1 MESRNS
7 ASRPLERDDSVLDEF
22 NLESERDVLF
32 ANAALFVLPSDLE
45 GMPIV
50 LLEALGY
57 GTPVLASDIA
67 PNREVLGSFGRSFT
81 AGSVDDLKRVLQES
95 LSKAGTPKSDAKA
108 AQAVI
113 KRDFN
118 WAVVTSQTVDL
129 YRRVSSQWCG
139 RRATRRSAPG

>member
-7 ASRPLERDDSVLDEF
+7 ASHPLERDDSILDEF
-22 NLESERDVLF
+22 NLESQRDVLF
-32 ANAALFVLPSDLE
+32 ANTALFVLPSDLE

-57 GTPVLASDIA
+57 GTPVLARDIA
-67 PNREVLGSFGRSFT
+67 PNREVLGSFGRTFK

-95 LSKAGTPKSDAKA
+95 LGKEGTLRSDAKE

-118 WAVVTSQTVDL
+118 WPS
-129 YRRVSSQWCG
+129 
-139 RRATRRSAPG
+139 